1 MVVEEGGGIE
11 MREIDREREVRG
23 GGGIL
28 VGPARCPHDVARA
41 DMEGRGDVE
50 GRPSQNHSK
59 WV

>member
-1 MVVEEGGGIE
+1 MVVEGGGGT
-11 MREIDREREVRG
+11 EIRERDRAREARG
-23 GGGIL
+23 GGGVL